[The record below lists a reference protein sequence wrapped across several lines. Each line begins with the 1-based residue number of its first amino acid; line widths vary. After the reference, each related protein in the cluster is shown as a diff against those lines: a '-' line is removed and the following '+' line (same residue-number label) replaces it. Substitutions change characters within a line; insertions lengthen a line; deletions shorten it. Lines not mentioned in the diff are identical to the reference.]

1 MPDGELCIW
10 AVSDGRAGIEAQA
23 VGLAQAVAR
32 LRPAD
37 VAVKRLAF
45 RRAGRR
51 PWWLHLRPL
60 HDLDPSSGIAPPWP
74 DLWIA
79 CGRASVALSMRV
91 RRWSQGQTFVVQL
104 QDPQAPVSAFDL
116 VIPPRHDQL
125 AGPNVLPILGS
136 PHRVTPERL
145 AAEAKAFETLL
156 APLPHPRVA
165 VLIGGKSK
173 AFDLPPARAAGMAR
187 QIGEAVTTT
196 GGSIM
201 ATFSRRTPDEARSV
215 LAARLADLPGVVW
228 NGEGANPYFAFL
240 ETADHILVTEDS
252 TNMAAEAASIGKPVH
267 ILRLPGESAK
277 FGRFHAELAATG
289 ASRPFSGALDSWAY
303 EPLRETQR
311 AAAEILHR
319 MQARDNGA
327 A

>member
-1 MPDGELCIW
+1 MPDGELSIW

-23 VGLAQAVAR
+23 LGLAQAVAR
-32 LRPAD
+32 LRPAQ

-60 HDLDPSSGIAPPWP
+60 HDLEPSSGIAPPWP

-91 RRWSQGQTFVVQL
+91 RRWSGGRTFVVQL
-104 QDPQAPVSAFDL
+104 QDPLAPAAAFDL

-136 PHRVTPERL
+136 PHRLTPERL
-145 AAEAKAFETLL
+145 AEEAAAFQPLID
-156 APLPHPRVA
+156 PLPRPRVA

-173 AFDLPPARAAGMAR
+173 AFDLPPGRAAEMAR
-187 QIGEAVTTT
+187 EIGEAVQAA
-196 GGSIM
+196 GGSVM
-201 ATFSRRTPDEARSV
+201 VTFSRRTPDDARAV
-215 LAARLADLPGVVW
+215 LAARLAELPGVVW
-228 NGEGANPYFAFL
+228 NGEGPNPYFAFL
-240 ETADHILVTEDS
+240 EAADHILVTEDS
-252 TNMAAEAASIGKPVH
+252 TNMAAEAASTGKPVH
-267 ILRLPGESAK
+267 ILALPGGSAK
-277 FGRFHAELAATG
+277 FRRFHAELADAG
-289 ASRPFSGALDSWAY
+289 AARPFAGKLDGWSYA
-303 EPLRETQR
+303 PLRETER
-311 AAAEILHR
+311 AAAEILR
-319 MQARDNGA
+319 RLQARDGGA